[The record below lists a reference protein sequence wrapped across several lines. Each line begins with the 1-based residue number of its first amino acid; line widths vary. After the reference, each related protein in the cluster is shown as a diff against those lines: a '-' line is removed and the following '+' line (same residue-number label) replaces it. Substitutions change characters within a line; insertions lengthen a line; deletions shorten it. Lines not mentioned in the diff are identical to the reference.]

1 MMNKVLHWTDE
12 EVNKLMKCVSKG
24 VSKEELQNAFPNRS
38 YPAIMGKIHRLGLQY
53 GTNSISEGLLRNF
66 VNDVNRLCI
75 VASEYCI
82 YEYDLK
88 KVDNEFYTINQ
99 IMRNGGFCSLAVS
112 VSKREA
118 YSILKGIRDTEL
130 RSAKLKYEEYKQQIS
145 LGNMD
150 YLKQQFTLL
159 KSCIEIL
166 ERY

>member
-1 MMNKVLHWTDE
+1 MMNKVLHWSNE
-12 EVNKLMKCVSKG
+12 EVNRLIRCVSKE

-38 YPAIMGKIHRLGLQY
+38 YPAIIGKIHRLGLQY
-53 GTNSISEGLLRNF
+53 GTNHISEDLLKRF
-66 VNDVNRLCI
+66 VNDINRLCI

-88 KVDNEFYTINQ
+88 KNSDEFYTINQ

-130 RSAKLKYEEYKQQIS
+130 RSAKLKYTEYEQQ
-145 LGNMD
+145 LKAGNME
-150 YLKQQFTLL
+150 YLRQQFTLL
-159 KSCIEIL
+159 KSCIETL

>member
-53 GTNSISEGLLRNF
+53 GTNSISDGLLRNF
-66 VNDVNRLCI
+66 VNDINRLCI

-88 KVDNEFYTINQ
+88 KTENGFYTVNQ
-99 IMRNGGFCSLAVS
+99 IMRAGGFCSLAVS
-112 VSKREA
+112 VSMREA
-118 YSILKGIRDTEL
+118 YSVLQGIRDSEL
-130 RSAKLKYEEYKQQIS
+130 RSAKFKFDGYKQQLDKGNGES
-145 LGNMD
+145 LR
-150 YLKQQFTLL
+150 QQFTLL

>member
-1 MMNKVLHWTDE
+1 MGNNIHWTKDE
-12 EVNKLMKCVSKG
+12 ENKLVKCISRG
-24 VSKEELQNAFPNRS
+24 YNKEMLLKTFPNRS
-38 YPAIMGKIHRLGLQY
+38 YAAILGKIHRIGLQFD
-53 GTNSISEGLLRNF
+53 TKDISEETLKNF
-66 VNDVNRLCI
+66 VNDINRVCT

-159 KSCIEIL
+159 KSCIETL